1 MSLSPI
7 EKYRNFIQTHPQY
20 NNSVLSPDIVLSIM
34 LNEGIISKSEMAEIK
49 ATPSLFSFEKLSSPD
64 INSLFGANFSNTKQ
78 SSSDNYVEIREYYHK
93 NFPELLLDDKGLID
107 MEQFSFEKLQERYDR
122 EDTYCLSNTRL
133 DGEKETLIFDK
144 KTDKWLYKYYKDKN
158 SDGYIEYNEQP
169 LKTVFVSD
177 GRVYSVIEANKDGLA
192 YKTNYDESSKITQ
205 RAVYDQNGKE
215 LEMALYSAGEPYL
228 VTTQNS
234 NNYVLVKDLVKDLSA
249 KNALNL
255 PSVRNSIK
263 HNILDRITP
272 ENVIGILDNFKEVY
286 GGKSLNDEI
295 LTHSGLK
302 PNEKMDFIKHLDD
315 CVRELSKMEYLV
327 AYKPIADGISEY
339 ICDNLIRDIYGPG
352 SGNLENDLKMLN
364 ANNIKDVLKMYKQK
378 TVEINGKDPDKPV
391 ENLLTAI
398 DNEWGLFGKRKELKN
413 YVVSMAMHGQA
424 SDKYVDDIKSD
435 IESHKNDNKNLEIDI
450 NRLFNRSIAQ
460 ESDFVEYKAPNGLID
475 EDFIQGNTG
484 NCWLIAPLQTIT
496 NNSKTKEFLENC
508 IKLDKKTGDAQVY
521 LKGVDLCY
529 NISAKDIKNSNYLS
543 IGDGD
548 IRIFELAVDKYI
560 KENAYNKNNDEDI
573 KIDLNGND
581 PQFAFNLLLGCGDT
595 YTLESYPSVIDEF
608 NDADKLFVAAT
619 SVDFQN
625 TQEKV
630 LHKDDGSNVEI
641 KPNHA
646 YAVKGSDEE
655 NVYLSDPALEPS
667 VTLKVSHKEFLE
679 YMSFIT
685 KAVI

>member
-1 MSLSPI
+1 
-7 EKYRNFIQTHPQY
+7 
-20 NNSVLSPDIVLSIM
+20 
-34 LNEGIISKSEMAEIK
+34 MAP
-49 ATPSLFSFEKLSSPD
+49 TS
-64 INSLFGANFSNTKQ
+64 
-78 SSSDNYVEIREYYHK
+78 
-93 NFPELLLDDKGLID
+93 
-107 MEQFSFEKLQERYDR
+107 
-122 EDTYCLSNTRL
+122 
-133 DGEKETLIFDK
+133 
-144 KTDKWLYKYYKDKN
+144 
-158 SDGYIEYNEQP
+158 
-169 LKTVFVSD
+169 
-177 GRVYSVIEANKDGLA
+177 
-192 YKTNYDESSKITQ
+192 
-205 RAVYDQNGKE
+205 
-215 LEMALYSAGEPYL
+215 
-228 VTTQNS
+228 
-234 NNYVLVKDLVKDLSA
+234 
-249 KNALNL
+249 
-255 PSVRNSIK
+255 
-263 HNILDRITP
+263 
-272 ENVIGILDNFKEVY
+272 
-286 GGKSLNDEI
+286 
-295 LTHSGLK
+295 
-302 PNEKMDFIKHLDD
+302 
-315 CVRELSKMEYLV
+315 
-327 AYKPIADGISEY
+327 
-339 ICDNLIRDIYGPG
+339 
-352 SGNLENDLKMLN
+352 
-364 ANNIKDVLKMYKQK
+364 
-378 TVEINGKDPDKPV
+378 
-391 ENLLTAI
+391 
-398 DNEWGLFGKRKELKN
+398 
-413 YVVSMAMHGQA
+413 
-424 SDKYVDDIKSD
+424 
-435 IESHKNDNKNLEIDI
+435 
-450 NRLFNRSIAQ
+450 
-460 ESDFVEYKAPNGLID
+460 
-475 EDFIQGNTG
+475 
-484 NCWLIAPLQTIT
+484 PLQTIT